1 MLRLPTDQCNINQ
14 CRVIAYN
21 GYTEYARHAFFKDGQ
36 LKTSDIMMDVDE
48 TPLLGGRIKC
58 FQPTRGYRTAI
69 DAVLLA
75 ASVPAIKGQKVLDIG
90 TGVGASALCLATRVN
105 GVKVTGLELQPS
117 LALLGRYGIKANRFQ
132 DQIDIIMGDLLNPP
146 AVIKEQ
152 QFDHVMANP
161 PYVEAGK
168 GNVPKN
174 QLKAISTI
182 EGQAKLNDWIEF
194 AVSSTSQ
201 QGSITF
207 IHRAERRR
215 QLIKGL
221 DSLGMKR
228 MELLSL
234 IPKVGSEPNRIIV
247 RAWSERMAVV
257 SEAQSIV
264 LHEENGAY
272 TSRIE
277 SVLRGGKSLL

>member
-1 MLRLPTDQCNINQ
+1 
-14 CRVIAYN
+14 
-21 GYTEYARHAFFKDGQ
+21 
-36 LKTSDIMMDVDE
+36 
-48 TPLLGGRIKC
+48 
-58 FQPTRGYRTAI
+58 
-69 DAVLLA
+69 
-75 ASVPAIKGQKVLDIG
+75 
-90 TGVGASALCLATRVN
+90 
-105 GVKVTGLELQPS
+105 
-117 LALLGRYGIKANRFQ
+117 
-132 DQIDIIMGDLLNPP
+132 QIDIIMGDLLNPP